1 MARRRVIK
9 LTKKWSDY
17 INKHP
22 NSKWLVCGR
31 GPSIKDL
38 DLDKYKDYKV
48 IGVNDIENILKP
60 DYLVI
65 VDSLMSFP
73 PARKEI
79 IRNTKCNEIF
89 VNNAQF
95 GRQLSDQV
103 FDSKRLIE
111 IKLVNCRKDKNLQS
125 GNIVFS
131 NNSTFI
137 ACDIARRMGATEIN
151 LIGVDFTGHK
161 SLDNE
166 KQIKRINEDYELLV
180 KAFNKK
186 EVKLYNL
193 SSTSKITTIP
203 WKNLK

>member
-1 MARRRVIK
+1 VARRRMIK
-9 LTKKWSDY
+9 LTKKWSEY

-73 PARKEI
+73 PDRKEV
-79 IRNTKCNEIF
+79 IRNTKCDEIF

-95 GRQLSDQV
+95 GRQLSDTV

-111 IKLVNCRKDKNLQS
+111 IKLVNCRKDKDLQS
-125 GNIVFS
+125 GKIVFS
-131 NNSTFI
+131 NNSTFV
-137 ACDIARRMGATEIN
+137 ACDIARRMGAKEIN

-166 KQIKRINEDYELLV
+166 KQLKRINEDYELLV
-180 KAFNKK
+180 KAFDKK